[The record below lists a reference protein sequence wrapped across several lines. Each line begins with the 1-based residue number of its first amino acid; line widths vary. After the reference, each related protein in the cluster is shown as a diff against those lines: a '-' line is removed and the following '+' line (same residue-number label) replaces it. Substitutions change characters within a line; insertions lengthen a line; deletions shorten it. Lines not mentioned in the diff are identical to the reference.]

1 MVDRA
6 AWARE
11 DKDIVSRGRLA
22 YLLWRLG
29 RHRHRMWGRLMGI
42 NREANQSREV
52 GCTLQL

>member
-29 RHRHRMWGRLMGI
+29 RHRHRMWGRLMGR